1 MYRILPEVLQ
11 TGFYSHPI
19 SYEVGQFP
27 AMSGK
32 RLFPAMTARCGQARA
47 GVNGAEEAS
56 SQSRAATTKS
66 GRMQTAEMWSRC
78 DNRPD
83 RAALSPHTTGRFL
96 LTIIATASRT
106 GAFDYGH
113 APRIR

>member
-1 MYRILPEVLQ
+1 
-11 TGFYSHPI
+11 
-19 SYEVGQFP
+19 
-27 AMSGK
+27 
-32 RLFPAMTARCGQARA
+32 MTARCGQARA
-47 GVNGAEEAS
+47 GVNGVEEAS
-56 SQSRAATTKS
+56 SQSRTATTKS
-66 GRMQTAEMWSRC
+66 GRMQTAAMWSRC